1 VDDRV
6 RLETAAPPVA
16 ERRIIKRLNY
26 DRIFQRGNAIFIVPI
41 ERCKG
46 ELTLFTKDFLQENG
60 FESCHTIGRFASKR
74 NQLYL
79 LNFKDPEGYEKFMVY
94 KLHSHRF
101 RLAKETEM
109 LFQLRESQ
117 VWVPS
122 LAKVVG
128 NGILMEYVSGPTI
141 LEYLEWQEKT
151 HFQSKEPQ
159 TEPAM
164 QAIIQLVDWL
174 KVFYQ
179 TTSVNTG
186 KRVILGNIN
195 LRNFIIRDN
204 LYGVDFEDWREGR
217 PEEDIGRICAFALTY
232 SPSYTPWKKVL
243 VNKMFDMLVNS
254 LELERMEVV
263 CCFFE
268 ELARIN
274 KRRGL
279 RLRAGW
285 LDDVLLTL

>member
-1 VDDRV
+1 M
-6 RLETAAPPVA
+6 
-16 ERRIIKRLNY
+16 
-26 DRIFQRGNAIFIVPI
+26 
-41 ERCKG
+41 
-46 ELTLFTKDFLQENG
+46 FTKEFLQENG
-60 FESCHTIGRFASKR
+60 FDKCQVIGRFASKR
-74 NQLYL
+74 NQLCL
-79 LNFKDPEGYEKFMVY
+79 VNFIDPNGYEKFLVY

-117 VWVPS
+117 VWVPN

-141 LEYLEWQEKT
+141 LEYLEWQEKI
-151 HFQSKEPQ
+151 HFQYREPH

-164 QAIIQLVDWL
+164 QAIIQLADWL
-174 KVFYQ
+174 NDFYH
-179 TTSVNTG
+179 TTKTNMG

-195 LRNFIIRDN
+195 FRNFIIRDN

-217 PEEDIGRICAFALTY
+217 PEEDVGRICAFALTY
-232 SPSYTPWKKVL
+232 TSPYTPWKKVL
-243 VNKMFDMLVNS
+243 VKNMMELLINR
-254 LELERMEVV
+254 LELDRSEVV
-263 CCFFE
+263 DCLFE